1 MKRMTGRFT
10 GLSIMLPLLLTSCG
24 TLSEMQV
31 EENPHEV
38 KQLACSQNLD
48 DMVDTVAQ
56 RYLHREKSSGMAV
69 GIIRNNGAARTW
81 GYGYTNAV
89 NGYKIDGETL
99 FALGS
104 VSKGVTGE
112 VVAGLVDKGQLKW
125 DDKLADL
132 LPKNIPLSEDAKNIT
147 LLQLATHTSGLPRQN
162 MTKDML
168 ESFLRYLYTG
178 DNFYHELDSDAVVDD
193 LSSFKRPLLH
203 VPQYSNLGYALLGY
217 ILKLKTG
224 ENIQQLSYAFIFN
237 ALKMGNTSF
246 YASQLKAYP
255 YRAIG
260 HAGDQPKLIR
270 RGEVVPDWHFSNN
283 MVAAASLYSNAD
295 DLLKYLRAHID
306 DSQPGDL
313 SDAIQVTEKVYFQR
327 KIEAANI
334 AWVTD
339 YKDGQIITYQVG
351 YIGGYSSYIGFDKK
365 HKNAVVV
372 LQNTFNWSNYIGH
385 DLLLKMAMADDYKA
399 TCGKE
404 TFFSSP
410 VKEGEAR

>member
-1 MKRMTGRFT
+1 MSKPHRFIV
-10 GLSIMLPLLLTSCG
+10 LLPLFLTACG
-24 TLSEMQV
+24 TLSDMHV
-31 EENPHEV
+31 DENPQDV
-38 KQLACSQNLD
+38 KQLACTGDINA
-48 DMVDTVAQ
+48 MVNGVAEK
-56 RYLHREKSSGMAV
+56 YLHKENASGLAI
-69 GIIRNNGAARTW
+69 GIIRNHGVARTW

-89 NGYKIDGETL
+89 NGYKIDGQTL

-112 VVAGLVDKGQLKW
+112 VVAGLVAKGQLKW
-125 DDKLADL
+125 DDKLSDL
-132 LPKNIPLSEDAKNIT
+132 LPKNIVLSDDAKNIT

-168 ESFLRYLYTG
+168 ESFLKYLYTG
-178 DNFYHELDSDAVVDD
+178 DNFYHELDSDDVLND
-193 LSSFKRPLLH
+193 LSSFKKPQVL

-224 ENIQQLSYAFIFN
+224 EDIQQLAYDFIFDS
-237 ALKMGNTSF
+237 LKMGNTSF
-246 YASQLKAYP
+246 YGSKLKAYP

-260 HAGDQPKLIR
+260 HAGDQPKFIR
-270 RGEVVPDWHFSNN
+270 RGEVVPDWSFNKN
-283 MVAAASLYSNAD
+283 MVAAASLYSNVD

-306 DSQPGDL
+306 DSQPGEL
-313 SDAIQVTEKVYFQR
+313 SAAIQVTEKVYYPRQ
-327 KIEAANI
+327 IEAANI

-339 YKDGQIITYQVG
+339 TKSNQKMTYQVG

-385 DLLLKMAMADDYKA
+385 DLLLKMAMADDYQ
-399 TCGKE
+399 GKCPDRE
-404 TFFSSP
+404 N
-410 VKEGEAR
+410 AHN

>member
-1 MKRMTGRFT
+1 MSKPHRFIV
-10 GLSIMLPLLLTSCG
+10 LLPLFLTACG
-24 TLSEMQV
+24 TLSDMHV
-31 EENPHEV
+31 DENPQDV
-38 KQLACSQNLD
+38 KQLACTGDINA
-48 DMVDTVAQ
+48 MVNGVAEK
-56 RYLHREKSSGMAV
+56 YLHKENASGLAI
-69 GIIRNNGAARTW
+69 GIIRNDGVARTW

-89 NGYKIDGETL
+89 NGYKIDGQTL

-112 VVAGLVDKGQLKW
+112 VVAGLVAKGQLKW
-125 DDKLADL
+125 DDKLSDL
-132 LPKNIPLSEDAKNIT
+132 LPKNIVLSDDAKNIT

-168 ESFLRYLYTG
+168 ESFLKYLYTG
-178 DNFYHELDSDAVVDD
+178 DNFYHELDSDDVLND
-193 LSSFKRPLLH
+193 LSSFKKPQVL

-224 ENIQQLSYAFIFN
+224 EDIQQLAYDFIFDS
-237 ALKMGNTSF
+237 LKMGNTSF
-246 YASQLKAYP
+246 YGSKLKAYP

-260 HAGDQPKLIR
+260 HAGDQPKFIR
-270 RGEVVPDWHFSNN
+270 RGEVVPDWSFNKN
-283 MVAAASLYSNAD
+283 MVAAASLYSNVD

-306 DSQPGDL
+306 DSQPGEL
-313 SDAIQVTEKVYFQR
+313 SAAIQVTEKVYYPRQ
-327 KIEAANI
+327 IEAANI

-339 YKDGQIITYQVG
+339 TKSNQKMTYQVG

-385 DLLLKMAMADDYKA
+385 DLLLKMAMADDYQ
-399 TCGKE
+399 GKCPDRE
-404 TFFSSP
+404 N
-410 VKEGEAR
+410 AHN

>member
-1 MKRMTGRFT
+1 
-10 GLSIMLPLLLTSCG
+10 MLPLLLTACG

-31 EENPHEV
+31 KESPQAV
-38 KQLACSQNLD
+38 KQLACTKNLD
-48 DMVDTVAQ
+48 GLVDGIVQ
-56 RYLHREKSSGMAV
+56 QYMKKEKASGLAI
-69 GIIRNNGAARTW
+69 GIIRNNGEARTW

-112 VVAGLVDKGQLKW
+112 VVAGLVAKGQLKW
-125 DDKLADL
+125 DDKLSDL
-132 LPKNIPLSEDAKNIT
+132 LPKNIVLSDDAKNIT

-168 ESFLRYLYTG
+168 ESFLKYLYTG
-178 DNFYHELDSDAVVDD
+178 DNFYHELDSDDVLND
-193 LSSFKRPLLH
+193 LSSFKKPQVL

-224 ENIQQLSYAFIFN
+224 EDIQQLAYDFIFDS
-237 ALKMGNTSF
+237 LKMGNTSF
-246 YASQLKAYP
+246 YGSKLKAYP

-260 HAGDQPKLIR
+260 HAGDQPKFIR
-270 RGEVVPDWHFSNN
+270 RGEVVPDWSFNKN
-283 MVAAASLYSNAD
+283 MVAAASLYSNVD

-306 DSQPGDL
+306 NSQPGEL
-313 SDAIQVTEKVYFQR
+313 SAAIQVTEKVYYPRQ
-327 KIEAANI
+327 IEAANI

-339 YKDGQIITYQVG
+339 TKSNQKMTYQVG

-385 DLLLKMAMADDYKA
+385 DLLLKMAMADDYQ
-399 TCGKE
+399 GKCPDRE
-404 TFFSSP
+404 N
-410 VKEGEAR
+410 AHN